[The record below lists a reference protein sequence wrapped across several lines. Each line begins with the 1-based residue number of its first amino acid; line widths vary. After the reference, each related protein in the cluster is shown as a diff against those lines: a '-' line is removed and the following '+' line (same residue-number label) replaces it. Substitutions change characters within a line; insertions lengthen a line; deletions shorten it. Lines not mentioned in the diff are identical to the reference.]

1 MIEKIKL
8 HNFRQHKD
16 TVLEFVPG
24 INTIVGEN
32 NSGKSTIPEAI
43 EFALYGS
50 RALRDSA
57 KGFIMDGEQEGNAV
71 VKLELGGNLYT
82 VGRNS
87 KNAEFRKNGEL
98 EGQYKDNVTREV
110 ALVTGVN
117 QTGFRLGHY
126 VRQKE
131 LAAFSNMR
139 PGKRHETIEK
149 MLKVHAID
157 KAIERVKAEFSEIEL
172 KQKVLLN
179 SYTDIEAVQ
188 NELDDLYIVRQML
201 TERGDK
207 CQTQLDAI
215 KDILESTR
223 LAHSQRI
230 KDLATNEYN
239 AKIWVKWEE
248 DCTHA
253 SVAAL
258 DLEKV
263 TEAMSKLDWSTYDT
277 VKTRADEIH
286 TLEVE
291 HAKMSNIKKELDK
304 MPTAPVIVEEPTKPD
319 QTELQELRALITV
332 KQNQADSLRQ
342 LLDKPCCPTCNHP
355 LTNIQTVL
363 DAMCTEIAN
372 LCVTQKSLDRDA
384 ATMNSTYAME
394 NAKYQQYKTQLV
406 IYNEN
411 MARRTSLLES
421 YVEVEFN
428 QEDKDFYS
436 QKLKELQSVKEES
449 IRLQGE
455 ITRLTALAI
464 EPTKPEV
471 VDVVVGA
478 DVSEKLNELETLST
492 EINEAFRTQAS
503 ELAHANGRIE
513 ELTRLVDKNLE
524 TKKAIDTNSQA
535 MAALKVEQDTFTL
548 FKRYLTAKIRPM
560 LQEVAEAL
568 FHKVTK
574 NRYASYQLGSDYDIS
589 CTTHRGYIRK
599 LSTISGSENDL
610 ACLCLRLAI
619 ATLRSTRLAGSLGFV
634 ILDEISGSF
643 DDERT
648 RQTLEGLIELKDVIP
663 QIINI
668 THKPVE
674 VRYAD
679 RLFTVKE
686 TNSIASVTWE

>member
-1 MIEKIKL
+1 MIEKLKL

-16 TVLEFVPG
+16 TILEFVPG

-57 KGFIMDGEQEGNAV
+57 KGFITDGEQDGSAV
-71 VKLELGGNLYT
+71 VKLEMGGNLYT

-110 ALVTGVN
+110 AITTGVN

-149 MLKVHAID
+149 MLKVHAVD
-157 KAIERVKAEFSEIEL
+157 KAISRVKDEYSELEL
-172 KQKVLLN
+172 KQKVLL
-179 SYTDIEAVQ
+179 SAYTDIEAVQ
-188 NELDDLYIVRQML
+188 NELDDLYIVKQIL
-201 TERGDK
+201 LERGAK
-207 CQTQLDAI
+207 YQEQLDAI

-223 LAHSQRI
+223 AAHAERI
-230 KDLATNEYN
+230 TALTKQEYN
-239 AKIWVKWEE
+239 AKLLVKWEE
-248 DCTHA
+248 DYTYA
-253 SVAAL
+253 SQALIELEAAK
-258 DLEKV
+258 EKM
-263 TEAMSKLDWSTYDT
+263 TTLDWSSYDT
-277 VKTRADEIH
+277 CKAKVDELH

-291 HAKMSNIKKELDK
+291 HAKMSNIKKELD
-304 MPTAPVIVEEPTKPD
+304 TELVAPVEVAEPSKPD
-319 QTELQELRALITV
+319 QTALQEITATITV
-332 KQNQADSLRQ
+332 KQKQLDALRQ
-342 LLDKPCCPTCNHP
+342 LLGEPCCPTCQHP
-355 LTNIQTVL
+355 LENLGAVIGPLSTEVADLHVKRKEL
-363 DAMCTEIAN
+363 DKELAVANSAYATEHARFQQYQ
-372 LCVTQKSLDRDA
+372 TQKIVY
-384 ATMNSTYAME
+384 TEKMT
-394 NAKYQQYKTQLV
+394 
-406 IYNEN
+406 
-411 MARRTSLLES
+411 RRAQLLET
-421 YVEVEFN
+421 YVAVEFSEADKGFYE
-428 QEDKDFYS
+428 QEL
-436 QKLKELQSVKEES
+436 QKLQAVKEES

-455 ITRLTALAI
+455 ITRLIGLAV
-464 EPTKPEV
+464 EPTMPV
-471 VDVVVGA
+471 VEDVVVGP
-478 DVSEKLNELETLST
+478 DVSEKLAELETLST

-503 ELAHANGRIE
+503 ELAHANGRVE
-513 ELTRLVDKNLE
+513 ELTRLVERNLE
-524 TKKAIDTNSQA
+524 TKKAIDENAQA
-535 MAALKVEQDTFTL
+535 LSKLKSEQDTFVL
-548 FKRYLTAKIRPM
+548 FKRYLTAKIRPL

-589 CTTHRGYIRK
+589 LTTHRGYIRK

-643 DDERT
+643 DDDRT

-674 VRYAD
+674 MRYAD
-679 RLFTVKE
+679 RLFTVAE
-686 TNSIASVTWE
+686 HSSVAQVTFQ

>member
-1 MIEKIKL
+1 MIEKLKL

-16 TVLEFVPG
+16 TILEFVPG

-57 KGFIMDGEQEGNAV
+57 KGFITDGEQDGSAV
-71 VKLELGGNLYT
+71 VKLEMGGNLYT

-110 ALVTGVN
+110 AVTTGVN

-149 MLKVHAID
+149 MLKVHAVD
-157 KAIERVKAEFSEIEL
+157 KAISRVKDEYSELEL
-172 KQKVLLN
+172 KQKVLL
-179 SYTDIEAVQ
+179 SAYTDIEAVQ
-188 NELDDLYIVRQML
+188 NELDDLFIVKQIL
-201 TERGDK
+201 TERGTK
-207 CQTQLDAI
+207 YTEQLDSI
-215 KDILESTR
+215 KDILETTR
-223 LAHSQRI
+223 TAHTERVAALTAQ
-230 KDLATNEYN
+230 EYN
-239 AKIWVKWEE
+239 AKLLVKWEE
-248 DCTHA
+248 DCTYA
-253 SVAAL
+253 SQASIELDAAK
-258 DLEKV
+258 EKML
-263 TEAMSKLDWSTYDT
+263 TLDWSAYDT
-277 VKTRADEIH
+277 CKTKLDELRG
-286 TLEVE
+286 LEVE
-291 HAKMSNIKKELDK
+291 HAKMSNVKKELD
-304 MPTAPVIVEEPTKPD
+304 TELIAPVEITEPTKPD
-319 QTELQELRALITV
+319 QTALQEVTATITV
-332 KQNQADSLRQ
+332 KQKQLDLLRQ
-342 LLDKPCCPTCNHP
+342 LVGEPCCPTCQHP
-355 LTNIQTVL
+355 LENLEAVISPLSTEVAELQVKRKEL
-363 DAMCTEIAN
+363 DKELATAN
-372 LCVTQKSLDRDA
+372 SA
-384 ATMNSTYAME
+384 YATE
-394 NAKYQQYKTQLV
+394 NAKFQQYQTQKIIYSEKMTRRTQLLQ
-406 IYNEN
+406 
-411 MARRTSLLES
+411 T
-421 YVEVEFN
+421 YVAVEFSETDKLHFE
-428 QEDKDFYS
+428 QEL
-436 QKLKELQSVKEES
+436 QKLQDVKEES

-455 ITRLTALAI
+455 ITRLTGLAI
-464 EPTKPEV
+464 EPPMPV
-471 VDVVVGA
+471 VEDVVVGP
-478 DVSEKLNELETLST
+478 DVSEKLTELETLST

-513 ELTRLVDKNLE
+513 ELTRLVERNTE
-524 TKKAIDTNSQA
+524 TKKAIDSNAQVLA
-535 MAALKVEQDTFTL
+535 KLKFEQDTFVL

-589 CTTHRGYIRK
+589 LTTHRGYIRK

-643 DDERT
+643 DDDRT

-674 VRYAD
+674 MKYAD
-679 RLFTVKE
+679 RLFTVTE
-686 TNSIASVTWE
+686 HGSLASVTYM

>member
-16 TVLEFVPG
+16 TILEFVPG

-57 KGFIMDGEQEGNAV
+57 KGFITDGEQEGNAV
-71 VKLELGGNLYT
+71 VKLELAGNLFT
-82 VGRNS
+82 IGRNS
-87 KNAEFRKNGEL
+87 KNAEIRKNGVL
-98 EGQYKDNVTREV
+98 EGQYKDNVSREV
-110 ALVTGVN
+110 CSITGVN

-149 MLKVHAID
+149 MLKVHAVD
-157 KAIERVKAEFSEIEL
+157 KAISQVKEEFSEIEL

-188 NELDDLYIVRQML
+188 NELDDLYIVKQML
-201 TERGDK
+201 TERGEK
-207 CQTQLDAI
+207 YQEQLDAI

-223 LAHSQRI
+223 LAHTARVEALTKQ
-230 KDLATNEYN
+230 AYN
-239 AKIWVKWEE
+239 AKLLVKWEE
-248 DCTHA
+248 DCTEA
-253 SVAAL
+253 SRSVIE
-258 DLEKV
+258 LEKV
-263 TEAMSKLDWSTYDT
+263 RKTLSKLDWSLYDS
-277 VKTRADEIH
+277 VKATIDKLH
-286 TLEVE
+286 LKEVE
-291 HAKMSNIKKELDK
+291 HAKMSSIKKELDK
-304 MPTAPVIVEEPTKPD
+304 LLKAPEVVEEPEAPN
-319 QTELQELRALITV
+319 QTELQELTALISV
-332 KQNQADSLRQ
+332 KQTQLESLQQ
-342 LLDKPCCPTCNHP
+342 LVDKQCCPTCNHP
-355 LTNIQTVL
+355 LENVKGVVDGLTTEVANLHVKRKAL
-363 DAMCTEIAN
+363 DKEAAIAN
-372 LCVTQKSLDRDA
+372 SA
-384 ATMNSTYAME
+384 YSTK
-394 NAKYQQYKTQLV
+394 NAQYQQYKTQLV

-411 MARRTSLLES
+411 MARRTELLEQ
-421 YVEVEFN
+421 YIEIEFDT
-428 QEDKDFYS
+428 EEKKRYDEE
-436 QKLKELQSVKEES
+436 LKELQATKEES

-455 ITRLTALAI
+455 ITRLEGLAL
-464 EPTKPEV
+464 EPTKPELEEV
-471 VDVVVGA
+471 ILGP
-478 DVSEKLNELETLST
+478 DVSEKLFELETLST
-492 EINEAFRTQAS
+492 EINESFREQAS
-503 ELAHANGRIE
+503 ELAHTNGRVE
-513 ELTRLVDKNLE
+513 ELTRLVNKNLE
-524 TKKAIDTNSQA
+524 TKIAIDLNSQELA
-535 MAALKVEQDTFTL
+535 RLKTEQDTFVL

-589 CTTHRGYIRK
+589 LTTHRGYIRK

-643 DDERT
+643 DDDRT

-674 VRYAD
+674 MRYAD
-679 RLFTVKE
+679 RLFTVTE
-686 TNSIASVTWE
+686 HNGLAQISYM

>member
-8 HNFRQHKD
+8 KNFRQHSE

-57 KGFIMDGEQEGNAV
+57 KGFIRDGEQDGSAV
-71 VKLELGGNLYT
+71 VKLELAGNVFT
-82 VGRNS
+82 IGRNS
-87 KNAEFRKNGEL
+87 KNAELRKNGEL
-98 EGQYKDNVTREV
+98 DSQYKDNVSREV
-110 ALVTGVN
+110 CVITGVN

-149 MLKVHAID
+149 MLKVHAVD
-157 KAIERVKAEFSEIEL
+157 KAIELVKSEFSELEL

-188 NELDDLYIVRQML
+188 NELDDIYIVKQML
-201 TERGDK
+201 LERGTK
-207 CQTQLDAI
+207 CQEQLDSI
-215 KDILESTR
+215 KDILETTR
-223 LAHSQRI
+223 AAHSERLVALT
-230 KDLATNEYN
+230 KNELN
-239 AKIWVKWEE
+239 AKLWVKWEE
-248 DCTHA
+248 DCTYA
-253 SVAAL
+253 SQAAIE
-258 DLEKV
+258 LEK
-263 TEAMSKLDWSTYDT
+263 TQDSMSKLDWSSYDT
-277 VKTRADEIH
+277 VKAKVDELH
-286 TLEVE
+286 GLEVE
-291 HAKMSNIKKELDK
+291 HAKMSAIKKGLDEVLV
-304 MPTAPVIVEEPTKPD
+304 APIEVLVPIEPDKAP
-319 QTELQELRALITV
+319 LQELQATIKV
-332 KQNQADSLRQ
+332 KRTQ
-342 LLDKPCCPTCNHP
+342 LGTIKTLVDKATCPTCQGP
-355 LTNIQTVL
+355 LTNITEVIAELTTELEGLLLQEKDL
-363 DAMCTEIAN
+363 DSSIGFELHNYNEALKAYQAYTTQLNLYNAKMTKRAELLETYVEINFDAEEKTIH
-372 LCVTQKSLDRDA
+372 TQKL
-384 ATMNSTYAME
+384 
-394 NAKYQQYKTQLV
+394 Q
-406 IYNEN
+406 
-411 MARRTSLLES
+411 
-421 YVEVEFN
+421 
-428 QEDKDFYS
+428 
-436 QKLKELQSVKEES
+436 ELQDVKEEA

-455 ITRLTALAI
+455 VTRLTALAI
-464 EPTKPEV
+464 EPAKPDTEDLPV
-471 VDVVVGA
+471 GQDVA
-478 DVSEKLNELETLST
+478 EKLTELETLST
-492 EINEAFRTQAS
+492 EINELFRTQAS
-503 ELAHANGRIE
+503 ELAHAEGRIE
-513 ELTRLVDKNLE
+513 ELVRLVDKNLE
-524 TKKAIDTNSQA
+524 AKKSIDENSQA
-535 MAALKVEQDTFTL
+535 LAALKAEQDTFVL

-589 CTTHRGYIRK
+589 LTTHRGYIRK

-643 DDERT
+643 DDDRT

-674 VRYAD
+674 MKYAD
-679 RLFTVKE
+679 RLFTVTE
-686 TNSIASVTWE
+686 HNSVAQVIYQ